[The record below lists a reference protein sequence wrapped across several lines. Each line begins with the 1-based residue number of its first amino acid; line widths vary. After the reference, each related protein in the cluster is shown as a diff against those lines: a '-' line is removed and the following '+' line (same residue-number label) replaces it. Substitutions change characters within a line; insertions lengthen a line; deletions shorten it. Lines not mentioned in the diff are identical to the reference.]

1 MLNDCRFYTMKW
13 SLWLHIVEVVGA
25 SDYHE
30 WRWTIG
36 MAYPEIKSVRP
47 TFQWFIDISRLICAT
62 FNKLYFGSTTHPRCK
77 VNSWHTERIDEAIGD
92 GVYEIENLVA
102 GLMGERWVG
111 VMAKAS
117 QIVFSNWSFVLKR
130 SSDIQV
136 GHDCLFYCII
146 IVGHKLSLMWLQ
158 AVVTVTQA
166 RPAYCYFYH
175 Y

>member
-1 MLNDCRFYTMKW
+1 MWDACRFYTMKW
-13 SLWLHIVEVVGA
+13 SLWLHILVVVGA
-25 SDYHE
+25 SDYHV
-30 WRWTIG
+30 WKWTIG

-62 FNKLYFGSTTHPRCK
+62 FTKLYCESITHPRCK
-77 VNSWHTERIDEAIGD
+77 VNSWHTELIDEAIGD

-111 VMAKAS
+111 VVAKVN
-117 QIVFSNWSFVLKR
+117 QTVFLNWSFVLKR

-136 GHDCLFYCII
+136 GHDCLFSCII

-158 AVVTVTQA
+158 AVA
-166 RPAYCYFYH
+166 NS
-175 Y
+175 